1 MRRNRM
7 VPAVVGAVVSAATQN
22 VAERVAKLVDKRC
35 ELWRGFPGDIDF
47 IRKEMLMIA
56 GAEEDHHRSAG
67 KGGDTTISDVK
78 RVSMEE
84 MRDLARDIE
93 DCLDRVLRHAAQGS
107 SSPLLWAVAAAGG
120 GPALATEVKRLK
132 ERLRAAHQ
140 RKADYNVD
148 GGCQQ
153 LAAATTITTRVVGP
167 VGIDEPKRELLE
179 LLLRGVEGRRPEQL
193 TVISIVG
200 FSGSGKTTL
209 AAALF
214 GCPDVV
220 RQFPCRA
227 WVVASEHR
235 GNSKGFLT
243 ALLEKLLPGD
253 SAIGSLHQV
262 QEDITNYLNDKRCV
276 FFTTPIC

>member
-1 MRRNRM
+1 MQKRF
-7 VPAVVGAVVSAATQN
+7 VLVCESSLCPIKLTDVSGPDLG
-22 VAERVAKLVDKRC
+22 E
-35 ELWRGFPGDIDF
+35 
-47 IRKEMLMIA
+47 A
-56 GAEEDHHRSAG
+56 GRYS
-67 KGGDTTISDVK
+67 
-78 RVSMEE
+78 
-84 MRDLARDIE
+84 
-93 DCLDRVLRHAAQGS
+93 
-107 SSPLLWAVAAAGG
+107 
-120 GPALATEVKRLK
+120 
-132 ERLRAAHQ
+132 
-140 RKADYNVD
+140 
-148 GGCQQ
+148 
-153 LAAATTITTRVVGP
+153 
-167 VGIDEPKRELLE
+167 
-179 LLLRGVEGRRPEQL
+179 RPEQL

-262 QEDITNYLNDKRCV
+262 QDDITNYLNDKRCV

>member
-1 MRRNRM
+1 M
-7 VPAVVGAVVSAATQN
+7 PAVVGAAVGAVLSAATQN
-22 VAERVAKLVDKRC
+22 VAERVAKLVDRRC
-35 ELWRGFPGDIDF
+35 ELWRGFPSDIDF
-47 IRKEMLMIA
+47 IRREMLMIA

-67 KGGDTTISDVK
+67 KGGDTTISAVK

-93 DCLDRVLRHAAQGS
+93 DCLDRVLRYAAQGS
-107 SSPLLWAVAAAGG
+107 SASLLWAVAGGGG
-120 GPALATEVKRLK
+120 GPALATEVRRLK

-140 RKADYNVD
+140 RKADYNVDDDD

-209 AAALF
+209 ATALYD
-214 GCPDVV
+214 CPDVV

-227 WVVASEHR
+227 WVVASDHR
-235 GNSKGFLT
+235 GSTKVFLA
-243 ALLEKLLPGD
+243 ALLEKLRRPGD
-253 SAIGSLHQV
+253 PASTGHVHQL
-262 QEDITNYLNDKRCV
+262 QDAITNHLNAQR
-276 FFTTPIC
+276 